1 MSGLDRYLAV
11 LVLFTESKSTWN
23 VQEISVTLNVPTST
37 VYRTIRDLARA
48 NMISPATEGCYRLG
62 AAFAEFDRRTRL
74 TDPLIRLG
82 VPVLSEVVR
91 EAGIPCVAV
100 LARLYGDTVM
110 CVADIR
116 SKDST
121 VETSYERGRPRP
133 LALGATSK
141 AILAQL
147 SSHRLKKLLIGMQDA
162 MGPDALAELR
172 AELSRIRK
180 SGHSVTHGE
189 VDRGRVGVAVPIS
202 VPEQGLAAS
211 LSLVL
216 NETSFDTGVEARLL
230 DLLESSAAR
239 LQQELS
245 LARPMHSPPCSGWHD
260 AVRTLRRNRR
270 LPPA

>member
-11 LVLFTESKSTWN
+11 LALFTEAKSTWN
-23 VQEISVTLNVPTST
+23 VQDISAALNVPTST

-48 NMISPATEGCYRLG
+48 NMVSLATEGVYRLG
-62 AAFAEFDRRTRL
+62 AAFVEFDRRARL
-74 TDPLIRLG
+74 TDPLIQLG
-82 VPVLSEVVR
+82 VTVLSEVVR
-91 EAGIPCVAV
+91 EADIPCVAV

-116 SKDST
+116 SADST

-147 SSHRLKKLLIGMQDA
+147 STHRLKKLLAGTRHTVRPEAIV
-162 MGPDALAELR
+162 ELR
-172 AELSRIRK
+172 AELARIRR
-180 SGHSVTHGE
+180 SGYSITHGE

-202 VPEQGLAAS
+202 VPEQGIEAS

-216 NETSFDTGVEARLL
+216 DETSFDKEVETRILHLL
-230 DLLESSAAR
+230 KSSGAR
-239 LQQELS
+239 LQQELR
-245 LARPMHSPPCSGWHD
+245 LGLTIFVAAASGM
-260 AVRTLRRNRR
+260 A
-270 LPPA
+270 

>member
-11 LVLFTESKSTWN
+11 LALFTEAKSTWN
-23 VQEISVTLNVPTST
+23 VQEISLALNVPTST
-37 VYRTIRDLARA
+37 VYRTVRDLAGA
-48 NMISPATEGCYRLG
+48 NMVSPAAEGSYRLG
-62 AAFAEFDRRTRL
+62 AAFVEFDRRTRL

-82 VPVLSEVVR
+82 VPVLSQVVR

-147 SSHRLKKLLIGMQDA
+147 STHRLKKLLAGTRHTVRPEAI
-162 MGPDALAELR
+162 AELR
-172 AELSRIRK
+172 TELARVRK

-216 NETSFDTGVEARLL
+216 NDMSFDKRVEARIL
-230 DLLESSAAR
+230 DLLVSSAAR

-245 LARPMHSPPCSGWHD
+245 LDSAISSAAVSGM
-260 AVRTLRRNRR
+260 A
-270 LPPA
+270 